1 MLHIQAAGPADAPA
15 IIFLHA
21 IATSGWMWQGQLDHL
36 RDYRCLV
43 LDLPGHGQS
52 RATPW
57 TSLSATASQIAQII
71 RSQVP
76 QGKAHIVG
84 LSMGS
89 YVGLQLMS
97 DAPEVVDHAVL
108 SGLNV
113 LPLPHLRLM
122 NAFGLLMVPFI
133 KTQKF
138 IRMNAGGLRI
148 PDDQYAGYQRSVRQ
162 VSRRAY
168 LRASGDAGRFR
179 LPDNAA
185 SIPCPTL
192 LVAGEHEHTLIR
204 QSLEVS
210 AATLPHAQAWIAPG
224 VGHGWSGEA
233 PELFARTVRAW
244 VSDAPLPAELLP
256 VEQARAAE
264 SSAARNA

>member
-1 MLHIQAAGPADAPA
+1 MLHVQAAGPADAPA
-15 IIFLHA
+15 IVFLHA
-21 IATSGWMWQGQLDHL
+21 IATSGWMWQRQLELL

-52 RATPW
+52 RAVAW
-57 TSLSATASQIAQII
+57 TSLPATASAIAQLI
-71 RSQVP
+71 RSQTA

-133 KTQKF
+133 KTNKF
-138 IRMNAGGLRI
+138 IRMNAGALRV
-148 PDDQYAGYQRSVRQ
+148 PNDQYAAYRRSVRQ
-162 VSRRAY
+162 MSRRAY
-168 LRASGDAGRFR
+168 LRASGDAGRFH

-185 SIPCPTL
+185 AIACPTL
-192 LVAGEHEHTLIR
+192 LVAGEQEHPLIL
-204 QSLEVS
+204 QSLETA
-210 AATLPHAQAWIAPG
+210 AATLPHAEARIAPG

-244 VSDAPLPAELLP
+244 ISDAPLPAELMTI
-256 VEQARAAE
+256 EQAQAAE
-264 SSAARNA
+264 SSAAQHV